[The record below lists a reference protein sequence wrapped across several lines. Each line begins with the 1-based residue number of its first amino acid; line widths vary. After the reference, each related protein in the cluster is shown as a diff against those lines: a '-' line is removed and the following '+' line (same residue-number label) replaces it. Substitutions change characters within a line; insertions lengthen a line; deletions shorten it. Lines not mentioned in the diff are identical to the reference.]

1 MGPAETDLIKSISGG
16 TQMSNDQDLSHPA
29 VVATLAE
36 SAEGKKAPTVDS
48 NPKSDPVEP
57 GSDEIIELTDV
68 VGEGKDPF
76 ESSADAPL
84 LLDEE
89 EPDHDQIKLP
99 EELTAEG
106 LEPPSFAAEKTDPA
120 VVASD
125 TLAESAEMKEA
136 FPGDD
141 FSPLESSDFKF
152 ENSSAFEA
160 ADTELFPAQSQ
171 ENLDDVL
178 AGLEKD
184 AYAFEKPEDI
194 LADLEKEEPESEEPQ
209 IEQAE
214 EFPSGYEEPGENEKP
229 IDVLAGLDGNDEAD
243 PAVVA
248 TLAESAEKPES
259 AVTHDIPGISEEKM
273 KELLTEVIQETVD
286 KAVRE
291 TVAEVAEK
299 VIREAIDALKQSIAS
314 SEAVSASDT

>member
-1 MGPAETDLIKSISGG
+1 LTISTSHVIDSAKIDLIKSIPAVVATLAKLASGG
-16 TQMSNDQDLSHPA
+16 TQMSNDQDLSQ
-29 VVATLAE
+29 
-36 SAEGKKAPTVDS
+36 EGKKAPTVDS
-48 NPKSDPVEP
+48 HPESNTNEP

-68 VGEGKDPF
+68 VDEGKDPF
-76 ESSADAPL
+76 ESDLDAAL

-89 EPDHDQIKLP
+89 EPDHDPIKLP
-99 EELTAEG
+99 EDITVEG

-125 TLAESAEMKEA
+125 TPDSAEMKEA

-152 ENSSAFEA
+152 EDSSAFEA
-160 ADTELFPAQSQ
+160 ADAEPFPAQSQ

-184 AYAFEKPEDI
+184 ASAFEKPEDI
-194 LADLEKEEPESEEPQ
+194 LADLEKDELETEKPQ

-214 EFPSGYEEPGENEKP
+214 EFPSGYEEPDEDEKP
-229 IDVLAGLDGNDEAD
+229 IDVPAGLDGNDEAD
-243 PAVVA
+243 
-248 TLAESAEKPES
+248 EKPEGT
-259 AVTHDIPGISEEKM
+259 AAAHDIPGISEERM

-291 TVAEVAEK
+291 TVSEVAEK
-299 VIREAIDALKQSIAS
+299 VIQEAIDALKQSIAS
-314 SEAVSASDT
+314 SGAVSASEP

>member
-1 MGPAETDLIKSISGG
+1 
-16 TQMSNDQDLSHPA
+16 MSNDLDLSQ
-29 VVATLAE
+29 
-36 SAEGKKAPTVDS
+36 EGTKAPTFNS
-48 NPKSDPVEP
+48 NPGSDPNEP

-76 ESSADAPL
+76 GSDADAPL

-89 EPDHDQIKLP
+89 EPDHDPIKLP
-99 EELTAEG
+99 EDMTTEG
-106 LEPPSFAAEKTDPA
+106 LEPPSFVAEKTDPA
-120 VVASD
+120 VVASA
-125 TLAESAEMKEA
+125 TLTESAEIEEA

-160 ADTELFPAQSQ
+160 ADTEPFPAQSQ
-171 ENLDDVL
+171 ENLDNVL

-184 AYAFEKPEDI
+184 ASAFEKPEDI
-194 LADLEKEEPESEEPQ
+194 LADLEKDEPEAEEPQ

-214 EFPSGYEEPGENEKP
+214 EFPSGYEEPDEDEKP
-229 IDVLAGLDGNDEAD
+229 IDVLAD

-248 TLAESAEKPES
+248 SATLAEPAPDGTDEADEKPEET
-259 AVTHDIPGISEEKM
+259 AVTHDIPGISEERM

-291 TVAEVAEK
+291 TVSEVAEK
-299 VIREAIDALKQSIAS
+299 VIQEAIDALKQSIAS
-314 SEAVSASDT
+314 SDT